1 MTKSKSKV
9 LATILLAI
17 VIMTNI
23 LPAGVSLAANIGDS
37 IGLTSIGTVPYH
49 LRSSS
54 LGGNYII
61 THLAG
66 YYENGNFYP
75 AYCLNVDKPG
85 VEETEGY
92 DVTLTEILSDQE
104 TYNRVW
110 RTVVAGYPYN
120 SPESLGV
127 SDWRYAYQATKM
139 AVYCALG
146 QSDVNS
152 FYATDSTGQQI
163 VDLIHRLVNEG
174 QNGTSTYRTPVANID
189 KSGNM
194 VLEGDYYI
202 QNYTVSSN
210 VDINGYNVAIANFPE
225 GTLLTNT
232 AGGGQNSFGTGET
245 FQVRIPKNTVET
257 QDINGVIRVDVNSKS
272 YAVFYATSYNPSLQD
287 YAITGDPISLTSA
300 TSNLTL
306 KANTASIKIHKVDS
320 ETNEAIED
328 TVYELTKEDG
338 TVIGRGTTDSEGN
351 LTFYELYQGNY
362 VLKEVKSNDDYII
375 SQESIDIRATYN
387 KVTEVELEN
396 EHKKGNL
403 KVYKVDKDNNKVA
416 LGNVEFDLYSEEF
429 QKVIGTYTTDVNG
442 EIYVENLRTGD
453 YKWIEKTT
461 NKWYN
466 LAGDTEI
473 KVEWDKT
480 KESVIENELKKG
492 QIRVIKV
499 DQDNNE
505 IKLKGVKFN
514 VLDENNNVLETI
526 ITNDEGEAVTSRY
539 AVRDF
544 EKLTLQE
551 VETLE
556 NYKLTEEPQT
566 IKLEAN
572 EIVDVVF
579 QNEKKKGQVKVIKI
593 DEDNN
598 EIRLEGIKFNVY
610 DESGNIV
617 DTLTTDKNGEAV
629 SKRLP
634 IDQEYTVQETKTL
647 ENYVLT
653 EEPQTVIL
661 EEDQITDL
669 TFTNEKK
676 KGQIKVIKIDEENN
690 EVRLEGV
697 EFKIYDESGNEVG
710 TLVTDK
716 NGEAV
721 SERLPIDQTYTV
733 QETKTLENYVLTE
746 EPQTVILEEDQITD
760 LTFTNEKKKGQIKV
774 IKIDEENNE
783 VRLEGVEFKIYDESG
798 NEVGTLVTD
807 KNGEAVSERLPIDQ
821 TYTVQETK
829 TLENYVLTEETQ
841 TVVLEQDQ
849 ITDLTFEN
857 EKIKGKIEITKISA
871 DDNELTGE
879 KKGTKLDGAV
889 FEIYNEK
896 DELVDTITIK
906 DGIGTSKLL
915 EYGDYYIKE
924 VNSGSDNYLLNTEKF
939 DIEIRE
945 HMKTIPIT
953 IENTSV
959 DIGLDIDKNGVEQAQ
974 PNDEIKYSFN
984 SLKNTSNVPLDNFT
998 WTDNLPY
1005 EYVRITKLFTG
1016 TYNEDLDYVVKYKTN
1031 KSEDYIEYGTYN
1043 TQKNNYIDF
1052 TSVELEDDE
1061 YITDFKV
1068 EFGTVMPGF
1077 EAVEKPFIFAKVLP
1091 TVEPDDRWVN
1101 YTSLTGN
1108 YKEHELEDK
1117 AEWPTISYGKK
1128 LEIKKLPRTGF

>member
-1 MTKSKSKV
+1 MTKSRSKI

-23 LPAGVSLAANIGDS
+23 LPAGVSLAANVGDS

-49 LRSSS
+49 LRS
-54 LGGNYII
+54 LGVNGNYVI

-66 YYENGNFYP
+66 YYDNGNFYP
-75 AYCLNVDKPG
+75 AYCLNHDRPG
-85 VEETEGY
+85 VEDGDGY

-146 QSDVNS
+146 QADVNDFFAS
-152 FYATDSTGQQI
+152 DSTGQQI

-210 VDINGYNVAIANFPE
+210 VEINGYNVAIANFPE

-257 QDINGVIRVDVNSKS
+257 QDINGVIRVDVNSRS

-300 TSNLTL
+300 TTNLTL

-320 ETNEAIED
+320 ETNEGIED
-328 TVYELTKEDG
+328 TIYELAKEDG
-338 TVIGRGTTDSEGN
+338 TVIGRGTTDGEGN

-362 VLKEVKSNDDYII
+362 ILREVKSNDNYII

-473 KVEWDKT
+473 TVEWDTT
-480 KESVIENELKKG
+480 KESVIENELNKG

-514 VLDENNNVLETI
+514 VLDENNDVLETI
-526 ITNDEGEAVTSRY
+526 ITNDEGEAVTSEY
-539 AVRDF
+539 AVRNF

-566 IKLEAN
+566 IELEAN

-579 QNEKKKGQVKVIKI
+579 QNEKKKGQIKVIKI

-598 EIRLEGIKFNVY
+598 EVRLEGVEFKIY
-610 DESGNIV
+610 DESGNEV
-617 DTLTTDKNGEAV
+617 GTLVTDQNGEAV
-629 SKRLP
+629 SERLP

-676 KGQIKVIKIDEENN
+676 KGQIKVIKIDEDNN

-710 TLVTDK
+710 TLVTDE

-721 SERLPIDQTYTV
+721 SERLPIDQEYTV
-733 QETKTLENYVLTE
+733 QETKTLENYVLTK
-746 EPQTVILEEDQITD
+746 EP
-760 LTFTNEKKKGQIKV
+760 
-774 IKIDEENNE
+774 
-783 VRLEGVEFKIYDESG
+783 
-798 NEVGTLVTD
+798 
-807 KNGEAVSERLPIDQ
+807 
-821 TYTVQETK
+821 
-829 TLENYVLTEETQ
+829 Q

-849 ITDLTFEN
+849 ITDLTFTN
-857 EKIKGKIEITKISA
+857 EKIKGKIKITKISA

-879 KKGTKLDGAV
+879 TKGTKLDGAV
-889 FEIYNEK
+889 FEIYNVK

-924 VNSGSDNYLLNTEKF
+924 VDSGSDNYLLNTEKY

-945 HMKTIPIT
+945 HMQTIPIT

-1117 AEWPTISYGKK
+1117 AEWPTISYGKE
-1128 LEIKKLPRTGF
+1128 LEITKLPRTGF

>member
-499 DQDNNE
+499 DKDNNE

-566 IKLEAN
+566 IELEAN

-579 QNEKKKGQVKVIKI
+579 QNEKKKGQIKVIKI

-598 EIRLEGIKFNVY
+598 EVRLEGVEFKIY
-610 DESGNIV
+610 DESGNEV
-617 DTLTTDKNGEAV
+617 GTLVTDQNGEAV
-629 SKRLP
+629 SERLP

-746 EPQTVILEEDQITD
+746 EPQTV
-760 LTFTNEKKKGQIKV
+760 
-774 IKIDEENNE
+774 
-783 VRLEGVEFKIYDESG
+783 
-798 NEVGTLVTD
+798 
-807 KNGEAVSERLPIDQ
+807 
-821 TYTVQETK
+821 
-829 TLENYVLTEETQ
+829 
-841 TVVLEQDQ
+841 VLEQDQ

-915 EYGDYYIKE
+915 EYGNYYIKE
-924 VNSGSDNYLLNTEKF
+924 VNSGSDNYLLNTEKY

-1052 TSVELEDDE
+1052 TTVELAEDE

>member
-566 IKLEAN
+566 IELEAN

-579 QNEKKKGQVKVIKI
+579 QNEKKKGQIKVIKI
-593 DEDNN
+593 DED
-598 EIRLEGIKFNVY
+598 
-610 DESGNIV
+610 
-617 DTLTTDKNGEAV
+617 
-629 SKRLP
+629 
-634 IDQEYTVQETKTL
+634 
-647 ENYVLT
+647 
-653 EEPQTVIL
+653 
-661 EEDQITDL
+661 
-669 TFTNEKK
+669 
-676 KGQIKVIKIDEENN
+676 NN

-721 SERLPIDQTYTV
+721 SERLPIDQEYTV

-746 EPQTVILEEDQITD
+746 EP
-760 LTFTNEKKKGQIKV
+760 
-774 IKIDEENNE
+774 
-783 VRLEGVEFKIYDESG
+783 
-798 NEVGTLVTD
+798 
-807 KNGEAVSERLPIDQ
+807 
-821 TYTVQETK
+821 
-829 TLENYVLTEETQ
+829 Q

-1117 AEWPTISYGKK
+1117 AEWPTISYGKE
-1128 LEIKKLPRTGF
+1128 LEITKLPRTGF

>member
-1 MTKSKSKV
+1 MTKSKSKI
-9 LATILLAI
+9 LATILLTI
-17 VIMTNI
+17 VIMTSI
-23 LPAGVSLAANIGDS
+23 LPTGASLAANIGDS

-75 AYCLNVDKPG
+75 AYCLNVDRPG

-566 IKLEAN
+566 IELEAN

-579 QNEKKKGQVKVIKI
+579 QNEKKKGQIKVIKI

-598 EIRLEGIKFNVY
+598 EVRLEGVEFTIY
-610 DESGNIV
+610 DESGNEV
-617 DTLTTDKNGEAV
+617 GTLVTDENGKAV
-629 SKRLP
+629 SERLP
-634 IDQEYTVQETKTL
+634 IDQEYTVQEIKTL

-676 KGQIKVIKIDEENN
+676 KGQIKVIKIDEDNN

-697 EFKIYDESGNEVG
+697 EFTIYDESGNEVG
-710 TLVTDK
+710 TLITDE
-716 NGEAV
+716 NGEAI
-721 SERLPIDQTYTV
+721 SERLPIDQEYTV
-733 QETKTLENYVLTE
+733 QEKKTLENYVLTE
-746 EPQTVILEEDQITD
+746 EPQTVILEQDQITD
-760 LTFTNEKKKGQIKV
+760 LTFT
-774 IKIDEENNE
+774 
-783 VRLEGVEFKIYDESG
+783 
-798 NEVGTLVTD
+798 
-807 KNGEAVSERLPIDQ
+807 
-821 TYTVQETK
+821 
-829 TLENYVLTEETQ
+829 
-841 TVVLEQDQ
+841 
-849 ITDLTFEN
+849 N

-879 KKGTKLDGAV
+879 KKGTKLDGAA

-945 HMKTIPIT
+945 HMQTIPIT

-1052 TSVELEDDE
+1052 TSVELADDE

-1117 AEWPTISYGKK
+1117 AEWPTISYGKE
-1128 LEIKKLPRTGF
+1128 LEITKLPRTGF

>member
-1 MTKSKSKV
+1 MTKSKSKI
-9 LATILLAI
+9 LATILLTI
-17 VIMTNI
+17 VIMTSI
-23 LPAGVSLAANIGDS
+23 LPTGASLAANIGDS

-75 AYCLNVDKPG
+75 AYCLNVDRPG

-566 IKLEAN
+566 IELEAN

-579 QNEKKKGQVKVIKI
+579 QNEKKKGQIKVIKI
-593 DEDNN
+593 DED
-598 EIRLEGIKFNVY
+598 
-610 DESGNIV
+610 
-617 DTLTTDKNGEAV
+617 
-629 SKRLP
+629 
-634 IDQEYTVQETKTL
+634 
-647 ENYVLT
+647 
-653 EEPQTVIL
+653 
-661 EEDQITDL
+661 
-669 TFTNEKK
+669 
-676 KGQIKVIKIDEENN
+676 NN

-774 IKIDEENNE
+774 IKIDEDNNE

-829 TLENYVLTEETQ
+829 TLENYVLTEEPQ

-1068 EFGTVMPGF
+1068 EFGTVMPRF

>member
-526 ITNDEGEAVTSRY
+526 ITNDEGETVTSRY
-539 AVRDF
+539 ALRDF

-598 EIRLEGIKFNVY
+598 EIRLEGVKFDVY

-653 EEPQTVIL
+653 EEP
-661 EEDQITDL
+661 
-669 TFTNEKK
+669 
-676 KGQIKVIKIDEENN
+676 
-690 EVRLEGV
+690 
-697 EFKIYDESGNEVG
+697 
-710 TLVTDK
+710 
-716 NGEAV
+716 
-721 SERLPIDQTYTV
+721 
-733 QETKTLENYVLTE
+733 
-746 EPQTVILEEDQITD
+746 
-760 LTFTNEKKKGQIKV
+760 
-774 IKIDEENNE
+774 
-783 VRLEGVEFKIYDESG
+783 
-798 NEVGTLVTD
+798 
-807 KNGEAVSERLPIDQ
+807 
-821 TYTVQETK
+821 
-829 TLENYVLTEETQ
+829 Q

>member
-338 TVIGRGTTDSEGN
+338 TVIGRGTTDGEGN

-676 KGQIKVIKIDEENN
+676 KGQIKVIKIDEDNN

-710 TLVTDK
+710 TLVTDQ

-721 SERLPIDQTYTV
+721 SERLPIDQEYTV

-746 EPQTVILEEDQITD
+746 EP
-760 LTFTNEKKKGQIKV
+760 
-774 IKIDEENNE
+774 
-783 VRLEGVEFKIYDESG
+783 
-798 NEVGTLVTD
+798 
-807 KNGEAVSERLPIDQ
+807 
-821 TYTVQETK
+821 
-829 TLENYVLTEETQ
+829 Q

-889 FEIYNEK
+889 FEIYNGK

-1052 TSVELEDDE
+1052 TTVELAEDE

-1068 EFGTVMPGF
+1068 EFETVMPGF

>member
-1 MTKSKSKV
+1 MTKSKSKI
-9 LATILLAI
+9 LATILLTI

-202 QNYTVSSN
+202 QNFTVSSN

-272 YAVFYATSYNPSLQD
+272 YAVFYSTSYNPSLQD

-746 EPQTVILEEDQITD
+746 EPQTV
-760 LTFTNEKKKGQIKV
+760 
-774 IKIDEENNE
+774 
-783 VRLEGVEFKIYDESG
+783 
-798 NEVGTLVTD
+798 
-807 KNGEAVSERLPIDQ
+807 
-821 TYTVQETK
+821 
-829 TLENYVLTEETQ
+829 
-841 TVVLEQDQ
+841 VLEQDQ

-915 EYGDYYIKE
+915 EYGNYYIKE
-924 VNSGSDNYLLNTEKF
+924 VNSGSDNYLLNTEKY
-939 DIEIRE
+939 DIDIRE

-1052 TSVELEDDE
+1052 TTVELAEDE

-1068 EFGTVMPGF
+1068 EFETVMPGF

>member
-1 MTKSKSKV
+1 M
-9 LATILLAI
+9 
-17 VIMTNI
+17 
-23 LPAGVSLAANIGDS
+23 
-37 IGLTSIGTVPYH
+37 
-49 LRSSS
+49 
-54 LGGNYII
+54 
-61 THLAG
+61 
-66 YYENGNFYP
+66 
-75 AYCLNVDKPG
+75 
-85 VEETEGY
+85 
-92 DVTLTEILSDQE
+92 
-104 TYNRVW
+104 
-110 RTVVAGYPYN
+110 
-120 SPESLGV
+120 
-127 SDWRYAYQATKM
+127 
-139 AVYCALG
+139 
-146 QSDVNS
+146 
-152 FYATDSTGQQI
+152 
-163 VDLIHRLVNEG
+163 
-174 QNGTSTYRTPVANID
+174 
-189 KSGNM
+189 
-194 VLEGDYYI
+194 
-202 QNYTVSSN
+202 
-210 VDINGYNVAIANFPE
+210 
-225 GTLLTNT
+225 
-232 AGGGQNSFGTGET
+232 
-245 FQVRIPKNTVET
+245 
-257 QDINGVIRVDVNSKS
+257 
-272 YAVFYATSYNPSLQD
+272 
-287 YAITGDPISLTSA
+287 
-300 TSNLTL
+300 
-306 KANTASIKIHKVDS
+306 
-320 ETNEAIED
+320 
-328 TVYELTKEDG
+328 
-338 TVIGRGTTDSEGN
+338 
-351 LTFYELYQGNY
+351 
-362 VLKEVKSNDDYII
+362 
-375 SQESIDIRATYN
+375 
-387 KVTEVELEN
+387 
-396 EHKKGNL
+396 
-403 KVYKVDKDNNKVA
+403 
-416 LGNVEFDLYSEEF
+416 
-429 QKVIGTYTTDVNG
+429 
-442 EIYVENLRTGD
+442 
-453 YKWIEKTT
+453 
-461 NKWYN
+461 
-466 LAGDTEI
+466 
-473 KVEWDKT
+473 
-480 KESVIENELKKG
+480 
-492 QIRVIKV
+492 
-499 DQDNNE
+499 
-505 IKLKGVKFN
+505 
-514 VLDENNNVLETI
+514 
-526 ITNDEGEAVTSRY
+526 
-539 AVRDF
+539 
-544 EKLTLQE
+544 
-551 VETLE
+551 
-556 NYKLTEEPQT
+556 
-566 IKLEAN
+566 
-572 EIVDVVF
+572 
-579 QNEKKKGQVKVIKI
+579 
-593 DEDNN
+593 
-598 EIRLEGIKFNVY
+598 
-610 DESGNIV
+610 
-617 DTLTTDKNGEAV
+617 
-629 SKRLP
+629 
-634 IDQEYTVQETKTL
+634 

-746 EPQTVILEEDQITD
+746 EPQTV
-760 LTFTNEKKKGQIKV
+760 
-774 IKIDEENNE
+774 
-783 VRLEGVEFKIYDESG
+783 
-798 NEVGTLVTD
+798 
-807 KNGEAVSERLPIDQ
+807 
-821 TYTVQETK
+821 
-829 TLENYVLTEETQ
+829 
-841 TVVLEQDQ
+841 VLEQDQ

-915 EYGDYYIKE
+915 EYGNYYIKE
-924 VNSGSDNYLLNTEKF
+924 VNSGSDNYLLNTEKY

-1052 TSVELEDDE
+1052 TTVELAEDE

>member
-202 QNYTVSSN
+202 QNFTVSSN

-257 QDINGVIRVDVNSKS
+257 QDINGVIRVDVNSRS

-300 TSNLTL
+300 TTNLTL

-320 ETNEAIED
+320 ETNEGIED
-328 TVYELTKEDG
+328 TIYELAKEDG
-338 TVIGRGTTDSEGN
+338 TVIGRGTTDGEGN

-362 VLKEVKSNDDYII
+362 ILREVKSNDNYII

-473 KVEWDKT
+473 TVEWDTT

-514 VLDENNNVLETI
+514 VLDENNDVLETI
-526 ITNDEGEAVTSRY
+526 ITNDEGEAVTSEY
-539 AVRDF
+539 AVRNF

-566 IKLEAN
+566 IELEAN

-579 QNEKKKGQVKVIKI
+579 QNEKKKGQIKVIKI

-598 EIRLEGIKFNVY
+598 EVRLEGVEFKIY
-610 DESGNIV
+610 DESGNEV
-617 DTLTTDKNGEAV
+617 GTLVTDQNGEAV
-629 SKRLP
+629 SERLP

-676 KGQIKVIKIDEENN
+676 KGQIKVIKIDEDNN

-710 TLVTDK
+710 TLVTDE

-721 SERLPIDQTYTV
+721 SERLPIDQEYTV
-733 QETKTLENYVLTE
+733 QETKTLENYVLTK
-746 EPQTVILEEDQITD
+746 EP
-760 LTFTNEKKKGQIKV
+760 
-774 IKIDEENNE
+774 
-783 VRLEGVEFKIYDESG
+783 
-798 NEVGTLVTD
+798 
-807 KNGEAVSERLPIDQ
+807 
-821 TYTVQETK
+821 
-829 TLENYVLTEETQ
+829 Q

-849 ITDLTFEN
+849 ITDLTFTN
-857 EKIKGKIEITKISA
+857 EKIKGKIKITKISA

-879 KKGTKLDGAV
+879 TKGTKLDGAV
-889 FEIYNEK
+889 FEIYNVK

-924 VNSGSDNYLLNTEKF
+924 VDSGSDNYLLNTEKF

-1117 AEWPTISYGKK
+1117 AEWPTISYGKE
-1128 LEIKKLPRTGF
+1128 LEITKLPRTGF